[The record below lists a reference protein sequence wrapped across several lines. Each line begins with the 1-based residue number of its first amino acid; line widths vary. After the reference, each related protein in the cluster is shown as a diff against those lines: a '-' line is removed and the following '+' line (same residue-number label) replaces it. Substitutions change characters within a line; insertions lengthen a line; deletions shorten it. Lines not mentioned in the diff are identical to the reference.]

1 MAAAPSA
8 MGPAYMTP
16 SMPIKSGKMTMSGS
30 RNKIWRVRDMN
41 TPRRALP
48 IELKKL
54 EGDRLDA
61 VDQRQEHINAE
72 VPLRK
77 LVVHLA
83 AGAENTDD
91 LPREKLEA
99 GKRCQRKP
107 GSHSQRQQ
115 IALLTRR

>member
-1 MAAAPSA
+1 MMAAAPSA

-54 EGDRLDA
+54 EVTGWM
-61 VDQRQEHINAE
+61 
-72 VPLRK
+72 PLISVR
-77 LVVHLA
+77 
-83 AGAENTDD
+83 N
-91 LPREKLEA
+91 
-99 GKRCQRKP
+99 
-107 GSHSQRQQ
+107 
-115 IALLTRR
+115 I